1 MAYNKQNWADGQT
14 ITAAKLNAMDDAIFG
29 ASASIPTV
37 KFDGNILR
45 DVSNKPLKATM
56 SGEGAFPKKLLA
68 SGQNLVKMPTSG
80 SRTVKGLT
88 YEFTPNGLN
97 VHGTAE
103 ERIGALVELAP
114 LLVNNRICLP
124 DGFYL
129 HINKKLPSGC
139 SIAIWDDAYATA
151 HSGPTQGVKIRATG
165 GLTHVT
171 FWVNGAVDVDIDG
184 LQIAIIYGKNDSYEW
199 TNGTGDVYD
208 TGVEEAF
215 SVLDSAT
222 VTVPAFEND
231 GGTIILLADS
241 ETQPTFSTEIIGGF
255 SSVIEMIEASNPLWG
270 KHYHACGDSF
280 TDGSYVTDIDKATGE
295 PLTANFLVA
304 KYNNMKFTK
313 DAIGGSDMTNVADA
327 KNPFSVDRYLTIPE
341 DADYITL
348 QFGLNETEIADDP
361 STLGTSADATNTT
374 MWGAYNTVLQW
385 ILTNRPNAKVGV
397 IIPDAWMTETYANA
411 LIDICKFWGVP
422 WLDLG
427 GDPQVSLNIGGRR
440 GGSGITLSETAKSL
454 RNKQFQIN
462 TGNMHPNGAGN
473 RWRYTA
479 LQEFMRR
486 L

>member
-1 MAYNKQNWADGQT
+1 MAYSKQNWADGQT
-14 ITAAKLNAMDDAIFG
+14 ITAAKLNAMDDAIFE

-37 KFDGNILR
+37 KLDGNILR
-45 DVSNKPLKATM
+45 GVSNKPLNVTM

-80 SRTVKGLT
+80 SGTVRGLT

-103 ERIGALVELAP
+103 ADNGAVVELAP
-114 LLVNNRICLP
+114 LLTDNGICLP
-124 DGFYL
+124 DGFRL
-129 HINKKLPSGC
+129 HINKKLPTGC
-139 SIAIWDDAYATA
+139 SIAIWDDAYVVS
-151 HSGPTQGVKIRATG
+151 HSGPTQGANIDATG
-165 GLTHVT
+165 GLTHVA
-171 FWVNGAVDVDIDG
+171 FWVSAAGAVDIDD
-184 LQIAIIYGKNDSYEW
+184 LQIAIVYGENGSYEY
-199 TNGTGDVYD
+199 TNGTGEVCD
-208 TGVEEAF
+208 TGVDGAF
-215 SVLDSAT
+215 TGDDSAT
-222 VTVPAFEND
+222 VTVPGFEND
-231 GGTIILLADS
+231 GDTIILLTDS

-255 SSVIEMIEASNPLWG
+255 SSVIAMLEASNPLWG

-280 TDGSYVTDIDKATGE
+280 TAGSYVTDIDKATGE
-295 PLTANFLVA
+295 PLTTNYLVA

-313 DAIGGSDMTNVADA
+313 DAIGGSDMTNVGDA
-327 KNPFSVDRYLTIPE
+327 SNPFSVDRYLNIPE
-341 DADYITL
+341 DTDYLTL
-348 QFGLNETEIADDP
+348 QFGLNEIDIASEP
-361 STLGTSADATNTT
+361 STLGTSADSTNTT

-397 IIPDAWMTETYANA
+397 IISDSWMTETYANA

-454 RNKQFQIN
+454 RDNQFKISS
-462 TGNMHPNGAGN
+462 GNAHPNGAAN

-479 LQEFMRR
+479 LQEFLRR